1 MNKEFFKAL
10 DLLERQK
17 GIPKEYMKEKVEA
30 ALQAAFRKET
40 GATNVKV
47 VLDEAKMDVKVYQ
60 QLAVINIEEEER
72 KAQEEYERREAERA
86 ALAAELAAQEAE
98 NEEAGEEIEEEEEEA
113 EDDGFVFNK
122 ALSKK
127 IEKKKERY
135 GFRFN
140 PNLHITVEEA
150 QKKSKRYKVGD
161 VYEIEIKPKNFGR
174 ISAHAAKQ
182 VIVQAIKEAERGMMI
197 KEYESKKEEIV
208 TAVVSRINPMNGDV
222 TLEIGKNAVVLFKKE
237 QIPGEEFHEGDI
249 IKVYVLEVKKET
261 EGRGPAVVLSRTH
274 AGFVKRLFELE
285 VPEIQDG
292 TVIISSVAREAGSR
306 TKIAVYSRD
315 ENVDAIG
322 SCIGARGMRKNNITK
337 ELAGEKIDIVKYSED
352 PEEFIKAALAPAQIV
367 SVKLAEDGS
376 KACTV
381 LVDDDQ
387 LSLAIGKKGQNAR
400 LVARLTGYKIDI
412 KSAADARRAALE
424 DLAAGRTEAATSF
437 GAAFAQALASKM
449 ANEAEE
455 NAEEAEEK
463 TEEIQD

>member
-17 GIPKEYMKEKVEA
+17 GIPKEYIKEKVEA

-40 GATNVKV
+40 GTTNVKV
-47 VLDEAKMDVKVYQ
+47 VLDEAKMDVRVYQ

-72 KAQEEYERREAERA
+72 KAQEEYERREAEKA
-86 ALAAELAAQEAE
+86 ALAAELAADEV
-98 NEEAGEEIEEEEEEA
+98 EEEELEEEFEEEED

-127 IEKKKERY
+127 VEEKKERW

-150 QKKSKRYKVGD
+150 QKKSKRYKAGD
-161 VYEIEIKPKNFGR
+161 IYEIEMKPKNFGR

-237 QIPGEEFHEGDI
+237 QIPGEELHEGDV
-249 IKVYVLEVKKET
+249 IKVYVLEVKKEA

-322 SCIGARGMRKNNITK
+322 SCIGAKGMRKNNVTK
-337 ELAGEKIDIVKYSED
+337 ELGGEKIDIVKYSDD
-352 PEEFIKAALAPAQIV
+352 PEEFIKAALAPAQVV
-367 SVKLAEDGS
+367 SVTLADDGS

-412 KSAADARRAALE
+412 KSSADARKAALE

-449 ANEAEE
+449 ADEA
-455 NAEEAEEK
+455 ADADADEK
-463 TEEIQD
+463 TTEVEE

>member
-40 GATNVKV
+40 GTTNVKV
-47 VLDEAKMDVKVYQ
+47 VLDDVKMDVKVYQ
-60 QLAVINIEEEER
+60 QLAVIDIEEEER
-72 KAQEEYERREAERA
+72 KAQEEYERREAEKA
-86 ALAAELAAQEAE
+86 ALAAELAAQEDE
-98 NEEAGEEIEEEEEEA
+98 SEEIEEEEE
-113 EDDGFVFNK
+113 DGFVFNK
-122 ALSKK
+122 ELSKK
-127 IEKKKERY
+127 PEEKKERY

-161 VYEIEIKPKNFGR
+161 TYEIEIKPKNFGR

-208 TAVVSRINPMNGDV
+208 TAVVSRINPINGDV

-237 QIPGEEFHEGDI
+237 QIPGEELHEGDVVR
-249 IKVYVLEVKKET
+249 VYVLEVKKET
-261 EGRGPAVVLSRTH
+261 EGKGPAVVLSRTH

-322 SCIGARGMRKNNITK
+322 SCIGAKGMRKNNITK

-352 PEEFIKAALAPAQIV
+352 PEEFIKAALAPAQVV
-367 SVKLAEDGS
+367 SVTLSDDGS

-381 LVDDDQ
+381 LVDEDQ

-412 KSAADARRAALE
+412 KSAADMRRAALE
-424 DLAAGRTEAATSF
+424 DLATGKTEATTSF

-449 ANEAEE
+449 AVETNQEHD
-455 NAEEAEEK
+455 EEK
-463 TEEIQD
+463 TEEVEE

>member
-40 GATNVKV
+40 GTTNVKV
-47 VLDEAKMDVKVYQ
+47 VLDEAKMDVRVYQ

-72 KAQEEYERREAERA
+72 KAQEEYERREAEKA
-86 ALAAELAAQEAE
+86 ALAAELAADEV
-98 NEEAGEEIEEEEEEA
+98 EEEELEEEFEEEED

-127 IEKKKERY
+127 VEEKKERW

-150 QKKSKRYKVGD
+150 QKKSKRYKAGD
-161 VYEIEIKPKNFGR
+161 IYEIEMKPKNFGR

-237 QIPGEEFHEGDI
+237 QIPGEELHEGDV
-249 IKVYVLEVKKET
+249 IKVYVLEVKKEA

-322 SCIGARGMRKNNITK
+322 SCIGAKGMRKNNVTK
-337 ELAGEKIDIVKYSED
+337 ELGGEKIDIVKYSDD
-352 PEEFIKAALAPAQIV
+352 PEEFIKAALAPAQVV
-367 SVKLAEDGS
+367 SVTLADDGS

-412 KSAADARRAALE
+412 KSSADARKAALE
-424 DLAAGRTEAATSF
+424 DLAAGRTEASTSF

-449 ANEAEE
+449 ADEA
-455 NAEEAEEK
+455 ADTDADEK
-463 TEEIQD
+463 TTEVEE

>member
-40 GATNVKV
+40 GTTNVKV
-47 VLDEAKMDVKVYQ
+47 VLDEAKMDVRVYQ

-72 KAQEEYERREAERA
+72 KAQEEYERREAEKA
-86 ALAAELAAQEAE
+86 ALAAELAADEV
-98 NEEAGEEIEEEEEEA
+98 EEEELEEEFEEEED

-127 IEKKKERY
+127 VEEKKERW

-150 QKKSKRYKVGD
+150 QKKSKRYKAGD
-161 VYEIEIKPKNFGR
+161 IYEIEMKPKNFGR

-237 QIPGEEFHEGDI
+237 QIPGEELHEGDV
-249 IKVYVLEVKKET
+249 IKVYVLEVKKEA

-322 SCIGARGMRKNNITK
+322 SCIGAKGMRKNNVTK
-337 ELAGEKIDIVKYSED
+337 ELGGEKIDIVKYSDD
-352 PEEFIKAALAPAQIV
+352 PEEFIKAALAPAQVV
-367 SVKLAEDGS
+367 SVTLADDGS

-412 KSAADARRAALE
+412 KSSADARKAALE
-424 DLAAGRTEAATSF
+424 DLASGRTEAATSF
-437 GAAFAQALASKM
+437 GEAFAQALASKM
-449 ANEAEE
+449 ADEA
-455 NAEEAEEK
+455 ADTDADEK
-463 TEEIQD
+463 TTEVEE

>member
-1 MNKEFFKAL
+1 MNKEFFRAL
-10 DLLERQK
+10 EALEKQK

-40 GATNVKV
+40 GSTNVKV
-47 VLDEAKMDVKVYQ
+47 VLDDVKMEVKVYQ
-60 QLAVINIEEEER
+60 QLAVIDIEEEER
-72 KAQEEYERREAERA
+72 KAQEEFERREAERA
-86 ALAAELAAQEAE
+86 LLAAENGEA
-98 NEEAGEEIEEEEEEA
+98 EEEEEE
-113 EDDGFVFNK
+113 EEDGFVFNK
-122 ALSKK
+122 ELSQKP
-127 IEKKKERY
+127 EKKRERY

-140 PNLHITVEEA
+140 PNLHITLEEA
-150 QKKSKRYKVGD
+150 QKKSKRYKLGD
-161 VYEIEIKPKNFGR
+161 VYEIEMKPKNFGR

-182 VIVQAIKEAERGMMI
+182 VIIQAIKEAERGMMI

-222 TLEIGKNAVVLFKKE
+222 ALEIGKNVVTLFKKE
-237 QIPGEEFHEGDI
+237 QIPGEELHEGDI
-249 IKVYVLEVKKET
+249 IKVYVLEVKKEA

-292 TVIISSVAREAGSR
+292 TVIIHSVAREAGSR

-322 SCIGARGMRKNNITK
+322 SCIGARGMRKNNITN
-337 ELAGEKIDIVKYSED
+337 EIAGEKIDIVKYSDD
-352 PEEFIKAALAPAQIV
+352 PEEFIKAALAPAQV
-367 SVKLAEDGS
+367 MSVKLAEDGT

-412 KSAADARRAALE
+412 KSSAEARKAALD
-424 DLAAGRTEAATSF
+424 DLAAGRTEASTSF
-437 GAAFAQALASKM
+437 GAAFAQALASKR
-449 ANEAEE
+449 ASEAAEAENE
-455 NAEEAEEK
+455 N
-463 TEEIQD
+463 TEE

>member
-40 GATNVKV
+40 GTTNVKV
-47 VLDEAKMDVKVYQ
+47 VLDEQKMDVKVYQ

-86 ALAAELAAQEAE
+86 ALAAEQAALDAE
-98 NEEAGEEIEEEEEEA
+98 NEDAEEEFDEEEEED

-127 IEKKKERY
+127 VEEKKERY

-150 QKKSKRYKVGD
+150 QKKSKRYKAGD
-161 VYEIEIKPKNFGR
+161 VYEIEMKPKNFGR

-208 TAVVSRINPMNGDV
+208 TAVVSRINPINGDV

-237 QIPGEEFHEGDI
+237 QIPGEVLTEGDV

-322 SCIGARGMRKNNITK
+322 SCIGAKGMRKNNITK

-352 PEEFIKAALAPAQIV
+352 PEEFIKAALAPAQVV
-367 SVKLAEDGS
+367 SVKLAEDGT

-424 DLAAGRTEAATSF
+424 DLAAGRTEASTSF

-449 ANEAEE
+449 ADAAEDAEE
-455 NAEEAEEK
+455 VTDE
-463 TEEIQD
+463 TEE

>member
-40 GATNVKV
+40 GTTNVKV

-72 KAQEEYERREAERA
+72 KAQEEYERREAEKA
-86 ALAAELAAQEAE
+86 ALAAELAAEEAE
-98 NEEAGEEIEEEEEEA
+98 KELDEDFEEEEA
-113 EDDGFVFNK
+113 EDEDDGFVFNK

-127 IEKKKERY
+127 PEEKKERW

-150 QKKSKRYKVGD
+150 QKKSKRYKAGD
-161 VYEIEIKPKNFGR
+161 VYEIEMKPKNFGR

-208 TAVVSRINPMNGDV
+208 TAVVSRINPINGDV

-237 QIPGEEFHEGDI
+237 QIPGEELHEGDV

-322 SCIGARGMRKNNITK
+322 SCIGAKGMRKNNVTK
-337 ELAGEKIDIVKYSED
+337 ELNGEKIDIVKYSED
-352 PEEFIKAALAPAQIV
+352 PEEFIKAALAPAQVV
-367 SVKLAEDGS
+367 SVTLADDGT

-424 DLAAGRTEAATSF
+424 DLAAGRTEASTSF

-449 ANEAEE
+449 ADQAGEAVEE
-455 NAEEAEEK
+455 EQTQEVEE
-463 TEEIQD
+463 